1 MEHNSYI
8 ARKRARFTGI
18 GGIPVNIPYG
28 TVLEAREGFI
38 LFKGRPVCTVISQNA
53 CEHFCQNDDGCG
65 RERGTLVAAIIACL
79 ERGDESYQARWDKV
93 WGDPLCQKYR
103 RPEHGD
109 FWLWSYDFF
118 NAPVVNL
125 YHIARMIGAQAQ

>member
-8 ARKRARFTGI
+8 ARKRARFTGKA
-18 GGIPVNIPYG
+18 GIPVNIPYG

-38 LFKGRPVCTVISQNA
+38 HFKGLPVSTVISQNA

-65 RERGTLVAAIIACL
+65 RERGTLVAAIITCL
-79 ERGDESYQARWDKV
+79 ERRDESYQARWDKV

-109 FWLWSYDFF
+109 FWL
-118 NAPVVNL
+118 
-125 YHIARMIGAQAQ
+125 

>member
-38 LFKGRPVCTVISQNA
+38 LFKGRPVCAVISQNA

-65 RERGTLVAAIIACL
+65 RERGTLVVAIITCL
-79 ERGDESYQARWDKV
+79 ERRDESYQARWDKV